1 MRKIYIHLLLGVLV
15 LLGACTSTT
24 PHQTTLTFTTSA
36 DGPFF
41 AGPNS
46 LISTYEVN
54 LNELIDGQQLTA
66 DQIAKVSLNKVTAT
80 IPTSDSTTVDNFL
93 NATLQFVADDVPMS
107 SIAVKNPIEGTGNS
121 IELNASQEVDLS
133 DFFKQK
139 SFSVLLDWDFNEDR
153 YAESLGTIVEMEL
166 TFEIKN

>member
-1 MRKIYIHLLLGVLV
+1 MRKVYIQLLLGVFV

-54 LNELIDGQQLTA
+54 LNELVDGQQFTA
-66 DQIAKVSLNKVTAT
+66 DQIAKVSVNKVTAT
-80 IPTSDSTTVDNFL
+80 IPRSDSSTVDNFL
-93 NATLQFVADDVPMS
+93 NATLQFVADDVPMT
-107 SIAVKNPIEGTGNS
+107 SIAVKNPIEATGNS
-121 IELNASQEVDLS
+121 IALDASQEVDLA
-133 DFFKQK
+133 DFFKQNT
-139 SFSVLLDWDFNEDR
+139 FTVLFDWDFNEDS